1 MADRRVIFELD
12 LGREPAESPGGVVTT
27 ATATTRVTGSL
38 VANPDGAGGLVG
50 LFPGWW
56 GYEPIAATLRITP
69 IGGDDAAMIQAFE
82 GVDTWFVHSQTTL
95 PNAGITANAGRDCL
109 FATHNIAPVP
119 TTITEPGF
127 ALAGVAQALWDA
139 PTNFDG
145 TVEFR
150 RLFAS
155 TTTGQLIVGEFVSE
169 TELDPDGYGLDART
183 RVELQHARMAGA
195 GVTLNGGAVVN
206 QCNRTYVDPWSRVW
220 LGPGDVGL
228 GARQL
233 PPSLDL
239 ITGEALR
246 RFPSIFL
253 RRAETVRGVR
263 APTAATANG
272 VNTGQSAPAI
282 YQVVR
287 PPLYSRWRIWVDGR
301 MADVIVAHPAGS
313 DFRTPVAA
321 WNGVWAADG
330 LGRQDY
336 RNPLPIYRRVEPEV
350 EEDPP
355 IFAVQ
360 GHITRMPFLEA
371 AEFVEFFDDERTP
384 IANLVLLS

>member
-56 GYEPIAATLRITP
+56 GYEPIAATIRITP
-69 IGGDDAAMIQAFE
+69 IGLENAVIVESHE
-82 GVDTWFVHSQTTL
+82 GLNTWFVHNQTVA
-95 PNAGITANAGRDCL
+95 NVGITANAGRDCL
-109 FATHNIAPVP
+109 FASHNVAPIP
-119 TTITEPGF
+119 TTILQPGF
-127 ALAGVAQALWDA
+127 ALDGDAESLWAAPDA
-139 PTNFDG
+139 FDG
-145 TVEFR
+145 VVEFR
-150 RLFAS
+150 RLFAAN
-155 TTTGQLIVGEFVSE
+155 TTGQLLVGEFAAE
-169 TELDPDGYGLDART
+169 TELDPNGFGLDART
-183 RVELQHARMAGA
+183 RVELQHARMAGV
-195 GVTLNGGAVVN
+195 GVTLNGGTVVH
-206 QCNRTYVDPWSRVW
+206 QCNRTYVDPWSRLW

-239 ITGEALR
+239 ITAESLR
-246 RFPSIFL
+246 RFPSIFI
-253 RRAETVRGVR
+253 RRADSIRGVR
-263 APTAATANG
+263 APAAATDNG

-282 YQVVR
+282 YQVNR
-287 PPLYSRWRIWVDGR
+287 PPLFSRWRLWLDGR
-301 MADVIVAHPAGS
+301 LADVILAHPAGS

-321 WNGVWAADG
+321 WNGVFAADA
-330 LGRQDY
+330 LQRQDY
-336 RNPLPIYRRVEPEV
+336 RNPLPIYRRVEPANPNE
-350 EEDPP
+350 PP

-384 IANLVLLS
+384 IATLVLLS